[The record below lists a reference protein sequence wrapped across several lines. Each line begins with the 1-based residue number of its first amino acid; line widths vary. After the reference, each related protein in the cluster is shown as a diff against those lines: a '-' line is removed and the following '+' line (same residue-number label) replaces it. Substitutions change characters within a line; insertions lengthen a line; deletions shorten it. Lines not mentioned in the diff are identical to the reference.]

1 MIRRWV
7 ADLLL
12 GVRLAIGGGGAR
24 TALVRLT
31 LITVG
36 VGLGVAVLLTATSL
50 PQMLTARGERSAER
64 TPLAATIPGVD
75 AVHVVGRGDEFRGRG
90 IQGYLVQPTGPH
102 PPAVPGVDRLPGP
115 GEAVLSPALLD
126 LLRSPEGELLRPR
139 FPQRV
144 AGTIGDAGLT
154 GPNELYFYLG
164 SDTVA
169 RQPQAVAVSEFGRPH
184 QRRALEP
191 IELLLVVLGATT
203 CLVPVFVFVVT
214 STRLAA
220 ASRDR
225 RLAALRLVG
234 ADRGQVR
241 RIAAGEA
248 LLASLAGL
256 VAGAGLFLLVRA
268 LVPRITVS
276 AFRGG
281 IFAADVVPDWR
292 LGLPALLALPLLAC
306 ATAVFALRGVVIEP
320 LGVVRRGTRLRRKLW
335 WRLVPLVAGGALLAG
350 KPGTEDTRDP
360 LVVGGVVLVLV
371 AVPLVLPWLVER
383 VAGVLGG
390 GSPAWLLA
398 VRRLQLDSATAARL
412 VSGIAV
418 VLAGSIALQGV
429 YARAESD
436 RPVDRDVRV
445 LATAFATTLADVPA
459 FATALHALPG
469 LGGIPVQ
476 TRAILYDAAGRKV
489 SAVVGT
495 CAELEVA
502 DCRDGDVYA
511 TGAAAPGA
519 YRPAPGDR
527 LWFYDARRT
536 DPAAPPQWT
545 VPAGYHV
552 TGGVGEAPA
561 LLVTTAALR
570 TATSVGL
577 SSTARIPAAGPD
589 LVEQVRNAAGWTG
602 VVSSLGTERDGTY
615 ALITRVLSVGSLV
628 VLLLAAAGLLIA
640 AAEQLRERRRSL
652 AALRAGGVGRGVL
665 ARSLLWQ
672 LAIPVAVAVVV
683 AVLAGLGLDWLLLTL
698 VVHRPMVV
706 DVATIGLLA
715 VTAAAAVP
723 AVTAVT
729 LPALWRT
736 SSLEHLREE

>member
-1 MIRRWV
+1 MIRRWA

-50 PQMLTARGERSAER
+50 PQMLTARSDRSAAR
-64 TPLAATIPGVD
+64 APLAGAAPGVD
-75 AVHVVGRGDEFRGRG
+75 AVYVVGRNDEFRGRG

-102 PPAVPGVDRLPGP
+102 PPAAPGVDRLPGP
-115 GEAVLSPALLD
+115 GEAVLSPALAD

-144 AGTIGDAGLT
+144 VGTVGDDGLT
-154 GPNELYFYLG
+154 GPNELYFYVG
-164 SDTVA
+164 SATVV
-169 RQPQAVAVSEFGRPH
+169 RQPQAVTVSEFGGRTH
-184 QRRALEP
+184 RRDLEP

-214 STRLAA
+214 STRLSA

-292 LGLPALLALPLLAC
+292 LGVPALLALPLLAC
-306 ATAVFALRGVVIEP
+306 AAAVFALRRVVIEP

-335 WRLVPLVAGGALLAG
+335 WRLVPLAAGGALLVA
-350 KPGTEDTRDP
+350 KLGTEDTRDP

-412 VSGIAV
+412 VGGIAV

-445 LATAFATTLADVPA
+445 MATAFATELADVPA

-476 TRAILYDAAGRKV
+476 TRAVLYDAEGRKIP
-489 SAVVGT
+489 AVVGT

-511 TGAAAPGA
+511 TGSAAPGT

-527 LWFYDARRT
+527 LWFYDVRRT
-536 DPAAPPQWT
+536 DPSAPPQWT

-552 TGGVGEAPA
+552 TGGDDAAA

-589 LVEQVRNAAGWTG
+589 LVERVRNAAGRYG

-615 ALITRVLSVGSLV
+615 ALITRVLSVGSLL
-628 VLLLAAAGLLIA
+628 VLLLAAASLLIA

-652 AALRAGGVGRGVL
+652 AALMANGVGRGVL

-672 LAIPVAVAVVV
+672 LAIPVAVAVAV

-706 DVATIGLLA
+706 DLATIGLLTA
-715 VTAAAAVP
+715 TAAAAVP